1 MAKPFKDTIDLDL
14 QDSTEDWEA
23 ETQLAALMARD

>member
-1 MAKPFKDTIDLDL
+1 MAKAFKGTIDLDL
-14 QDSTEDWEA
+14 QDSTEDLGA